1 MTQIQIYSPGKKPK
15 SFFDYL
21 RTYTRIYEED
31 PELKGLAYMITKF
44 AREEVEDALF
54 SILQAKVNE
63 LKNKDTIMVSKCE
76 DETIESA
83 LARKIDV
90 DVYLELHDKL
100 KEIATR
106 MLKTYMDKGVRRIEH
121 VLVPKKVYYF
131 DILDFDRV
139 EEIELLY
146 TIEFHVYGEKN
157 KLMKIRL
164 VMVSSILL
172 HFEVVEYDEIIP
184 RIVVKDCRY
193 IINFVR

>member
-1 MTQIQIYSPGKKPK
+1 
-15 SFFDYL
+15 
-21 RTYTRIYEED
+21 
-31 PELKGLAYMITKF
+31 MITKF